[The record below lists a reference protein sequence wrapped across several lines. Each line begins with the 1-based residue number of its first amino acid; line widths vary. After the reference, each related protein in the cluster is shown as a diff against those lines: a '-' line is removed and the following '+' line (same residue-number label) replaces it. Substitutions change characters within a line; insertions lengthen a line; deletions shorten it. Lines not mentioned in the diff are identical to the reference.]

1 MSCRIELDR
10 RNFRFDDRNRSISY
24 TLYLSGRLQGEPTV
38 IRYRTQFLDKK
49 EYFIRKLK
57 GE

>member
-10 RNFRFDDRNRSISY
+10 TNFKFDDRNRSVSY
-24 TLYLSGRLQGEPTV
+24 VLTMSGRMQGQPSVRRNHTE
-38 IRYRTQFLDKK
+38 FLDKK

-57 GE
+57 GK

>member
-10 RNFRFDDRNRSISY
+10 RNFKFDDRDRSISY
-24 TLYLSGRLQGEPTV
+24 DLIFSGRWHDQPTV
-38 IRYRTQFLDKK
+38 RRQRTEFLDKK

>member
-10 RNFRFDDRNRSISY
+10 RNFKFNDHNRSISY
-24 TLYLSGRLQGEPTV
+24 DLILSGRLHGQPRVRRPAIE
-38 IRYRTQFLDKK
+38 FLDKK

-57 GE
+57 GK